1 MIRTGSLLKVIDN
14 SGAKTAKCIKVLGG
28 YKKKSAKIGDV
39 IIVSIQKLRI
49 NTQKTNFSKKILK
62 IKNKDIFKALIIR
75 TKKNMYKKQNIKQK
89 FKDNCIALMDKQ
101 ENPLGTRIFG
111 FISKSIK
118 KRFLKFVCLSL
129 KNF

>member
-1 MIRTGSLLKVIDN
+1 MIQSGSLLKVIDN
-14 SGAKTAKCIKVLGG
+14 SGAKTAKCLRVLGG
-28 YKKKSAKIGDV
+28 YNKKSAKIGDV
-39 IIVSIQKLRI
+39 IVVSIQKLRI
-49 NTQKTNFSKKILK
+49 NTQNTNFSKKVLK
-62 IKNKDIFKALIIR
+62 IKNKDIFKALLIR

-101 ENPLGTRIFG
+101 ENPVGTRIFG
-111 FISKSIK
+111 FISKKIK